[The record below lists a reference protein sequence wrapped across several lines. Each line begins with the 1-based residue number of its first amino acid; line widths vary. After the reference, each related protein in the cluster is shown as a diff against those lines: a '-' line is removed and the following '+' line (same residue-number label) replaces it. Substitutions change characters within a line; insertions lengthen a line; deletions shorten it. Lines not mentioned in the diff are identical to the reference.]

1 MVYDSIRSVNH
12 QGSKFD
18 ACCPKIVCSSS
29 QGIRQSI
36 WSWESL
42 GISPPSQGSGA
53 IDRMILLVC
62 LNWFLRMSYSVLKI
76 GLFLTQFDALESSNP
91 SLPLSHLKWWKYF
104 MIAYRNTKLCQ
115 RLPCTTVVSSVR
127 HSGSNLDV
135 PFENLFGLQVK
146 SAVEVDGVDVVQ
158 E

>member
-1 MVYDSIRSVNH
+1 MTQSIDSLNH

-36 WSWESL
+36 WSWASL
-42 GISPPSQGSGA
+42 GILSPSSKGIG
-53 IDRMILLVC
+53 DRILLVC

-76 GLFLTQFDALESSNP
+76 GLFLTLFDASESSNP
-91 SLPLSHLKWWKYF
+91 SLPLSHLKWWKHF

-115 RLPCTTVVSSVR
+115 RLPCTTVVSGVS
-127 HSGSNLDV
+127 HSGSKLDV
-135 PFENLFGLQVK
+135 PFKNLFGFQVK
-146 SAVEVDGVDVVQ
+146 FAVEVDGVDVVQ